1 MIRTTLIA
9 AVWLLTVPA
18 ALAQSLYD
26 RPITDPE
33 AFVRDS
39 YEALIDGGMPPE
51 WGAPFYT
58 ERMLALFAENEAL
71 MQQDGY
77 GRLDFGFW
85 VNGQDWDI
93 TSVAV
98 SSRDVI
104 GTADRRV
111 VTAEFTN
118 FGEPQTLNFHFE
130 RTDGSWRLDD
140 VSSAGGW
147 TLSLILKYG

>member
-1 MIRTTLIA
+1 MIRSILIA
-9 AVWLLTVPA
+9 AAWLIAVPS
-18 ALAQSLYD
+18 ALAQSEG
-26 RPITDPE
+26 PITDPE
-33 AFVRDS
+33 AFVRES
-39 YEALIDGGMPPE
+39 YEALIEGGMPPE

-58 ERMLALFAENEAL
+58 ERMLALFAENETL
-71 MQQDGY
+71 MQEDGY

-104 GTADRRV
+104 GTTDRRV

-118 FGEPQTLNFHFE
+118 FGEPQRLVFYFE
-130 RTDGSWRLDD
+130 RTDTGWRLDD
-140 VSSAGGW
+140 VSSADW